1 MIDKYI
7 YDVDILDVISVP
19 EDWQECI
26 GHISL
31 SYHWEE
37 DFPKEHSHLEN
48 DLTFMAFAFD
58 QINGVSFDYGPPLD
72 KTFILKMLKNFPD
85 ITQYRQFRAIPLIW
99 WRQDQDFVSELI
111 RNNYDS
117 YRSAPKKE
125 RQDKSYALRA
135 AAINGAILEF
145 SPRKIR
151 NDLDIAKAALQSNP
165 FSIHFLTKK
174 TQSKLDPDLVDHCMK
189 ISKGDKSEIYKI
201 DDKDV
206 IRNIF
211 VSLMNAGS
219 SVDASNLTVEKIDRS
234 NNYYLDNRGT
244 HPLSIDD
251 DILLYALNIN
261 PELISYFRLSQLDI
275 LGIQLIELASKNPF
289 LNREQIQNAQNLL
302 FNAYIDQTKELP
314 FVQPFKIVGHA
325 RRMCDLDS

>member
-1 MIDKYI
+1 MIDNYI
-7 YDVDILDVISVP
+7 HDVDILDVISVP

-26 GHISL
+26 GIITNSF
-31 SYHWEE
+31 YWEE
-37 DFPKEHSHLEN
+37 EFPKEQSHLEN

-58 QINGVSFDYGPPLD
+58 QIDGVLFEYGPPLD
-72 KTFILKMLKNFPD
+72 KTFILKMLKSFPD

-99 WRQDQDFVSELI
+99 WQEDQDFVSELI

-151 NDLDIAKAALQSNP
+151 NDLDIAAAALQSNP

-189 ISKGDKSEIYKI
+189 IAKGDKSEIYKI
-201 DDKDV
+201 DDKEV

-219 SVDASNLTVEKIDRS
+219 SVHASKLTDEYMDRS
-234 NNYYLDNRGT
+234 NHYYPYNRRT

-251 DILLYALNIN
+251 DILLYALSIN
-261 PELISYFRLSQLDI
+261 PELISYFRLSQLDF

-302 FNAYIDQTKELP
+302 FSAYIDQTKELP
-314 FVQPFKIVGHA
+314 FVQPFKIIGHA
-325 RRMCDLDS
+325 KRMCDLDS